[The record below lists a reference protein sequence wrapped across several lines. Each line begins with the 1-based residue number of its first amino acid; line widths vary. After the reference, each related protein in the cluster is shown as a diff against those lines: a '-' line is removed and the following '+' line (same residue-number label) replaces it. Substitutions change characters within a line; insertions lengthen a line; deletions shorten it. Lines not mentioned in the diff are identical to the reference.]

1 MPINKLARHTSGTI
15 FANARQDFNKN
26 KREMNIRTIFKT
38 CIVVPAAM
46 AALASCN
53 TEQTEYFNAYLTAVE
68 TEGQPY
74 KCYFISDDSLTVIPL
89 NYYSNI
95 ESLKTDDRLIAT
107 FTIPSG
113 EVTDPVEVEF
123 TSFVKMVPQDILQ
136 TSAPDT
142 VGNDPADPQVMWQ
155 SGGIEGTSRFLT
167 INFIYQASTSGI
179 QHKIYLID
187 DLTAENPDEDGYYHL
202 KFRHDANKDQFQLS
216 ASSVATFPLPEKY
229 TAPGIKGIKV
239 DFNTIS
245 EEKDSTLTVNFK

>member
-1 MPINKLARHTSGTI
+1 
-15 FANARQDFNKN
+15 
-26 KREMNIRTIFKT
+26 MNIRNIFKA
-38 CIVVPAAM
+38 CIIVPAAL

-74 KCYFISDDSLTVIPL
+74 KCFFISDDSLTVIPL

-95 ESLKTDDRLIAT
+95 ENLNTDDRLIAT

-113 EVTDPVEVEF
+113 EITDPVEVEF
-123 TSFVKMVPQDILQ
+123 VSFVQMIPQDILQ
-136 TSAPDT
+136 TSSIDT
-142 VGNDPADPQVMWQ
+142 VGNDPADPLTMWQ

-167 INFIYQASTSGI
+167 INFIYQAAASGI
-179 QHKIYLID
+179 QHKIYLVD
-187 DLTAENPDEDGYYHL
+187 DLSTENPDKDGYYHL
-202 KFRHDANKDQFQLS
+202 KFRHDAKKDQPQLT

-229 TAPGIKGIKV
+229 TAPGIKGLKV

-245 EEKDSTLTVNFK
+245 EEQDSTLTLTFK

>member
-1 MPINKLARHTSGTI
+1 MEFDSNKPIFLQIADSFHEKILSGELNPGDRIMSVRELGGELGVNPNTVMRSYEKMTASGI
-15 FANARQDFNKN
+15 IYN
-26 KREMNIRTIFKT
+26 KRGI
-38 CIVVPAAM
+38 
-46 AALASCN
+46 
-53 TEQTEYFNAYLTAVE
+53 
-68 TEGQPY
+68 G
-74 KCYFISDDSLTVIPL
+74 YFISDDSLKVIPL

-113 EVTDPVEVEF
+113 EVTNPVEVEF

-202 KFRHDANKDQFQLS
+202 KFRHDANKDQLQLS